1 MKFTSEK
8 SKKSVNFLDV
18 KVSLIDQHLET
29 DLYCKPT
36 DCQQFLDFNSA
47 HTIHIKKSIVYS
59 QGLCTKRLCSSNV
72 AFENHLE
79 SLKNWFQNR
88 GYPKTLVD
96 NQLKRVTE
104 TRQTSDQT
112 YKRGNGVPL
121 VLAHHPRL
129 NNANDIIKKHLA
141 FLYAKVQVQNIF
153 ISPPFH
159 FAQVLVLERIWLWLK
174 YTPFYVNVDHLV
186 VTKVDVKLV

>member
-1 MKFTSEK
+1 MWKLVWFTNTLKQIYIASQLT
-8 SKKSVNFLDV
+8 VINFLILTLCILSI
-18 KVSLIDQHLET
+18 K
-29 DLYCKPT
+29 
-36 DCQQFLDFNSA
+36 
-47 HTIHIKKSIVYS
+47 KKSIAFS
-59 QGLCTKRLCSSNV
+59 QGLHIKRLCSSNV
-72 AFENHLE
+72 AFKNHLE
-79 SLKNWFQNR
+79 SLKRWFQNR
-88 GYPKTLVD
+88 GYLKTLVD
-96 NQLKRVTE
+96 NQLKHVTE